1 MKIVE
6 KNNEYGM
13 LHRLLFAQKLHLVSE
28 RAQVAHPR
36 IWAAVLRETSRWPTP
51 RDGSIGILAIA
62 NGVE

>member
-13 LHRLLFAQKLHLVSE
+13 LRRLLFAQKLHLVSE
-28 RAQVAHPR
+28 HAQVAHR
-36 IWAAVLRETSRWPTP
+36 RFWAAVLRGTSRWPTL
-51 RDGSIGILAIA
+51 RDDSSGILAIA